1 MSGFKDM
8 LNRDIGNVFLNA
20 DEFAE
25 KCTVIYEGEAFRSIA
40 VSLQENAD
48 SGRQNRTVQDH
59 AQGLYR
65 KSKILLCAA
74 ADLGGMHLEKDGS
87 LEIIRIQD
95 GVRFSEKFTVAA
107 SSCEMGMIRAE
118 LEAVEG
124 P

>member
-8 LNRDIGNVFLNA
+8 LNRDIRNVFLNA
-20 DEFAE
+20 DEYAE
-25 KCTVIYEGEAFRSIA
+25 KCTILYDGEAFRSIA

-87 LEIIRIQD
+87 LE
-95 GVRFSEKFTVAA
+95 
-107 SSCEMGMIRAE
+107 
-118 LEAVEG
+118 
-124 P
+124 

>member
-65 KSKILLCAA
+65 KSSSARRRTWAA
-74 ADLGGMHLEKDGS
+74 GIWK
-87 LEIIRIQD
+87 R
-95 GVRFSEKFTVAA
+95 TVLWRSSGYRAA
-107 SSCEMGMIRAE
+107 SAFQKNSPLPPAPVKWG
-118 LEAVEG
+118 
-124 P
+124 